1 MSEAVMLLLLVAVLL
16 VPAVLVAR
24 STKRLGRGPRRV
36 ERLELWAAPRGW
48 RVRGAA
54 PEMVGRWQV
63 PPFTAGERYVEDAV
77 VGEHRGREA
86 TSLRLGTREPR
97 QVVHVF
103 TVALSAALP
112 VVQLMTDGEPAAE
125 LGAGGSGWLRE
136 RAPTRLSL
144 RVERGVLVGWLPG
157 EPLLTELDRYLDVL
171 VDVAERLE
179 RLGG

>member
-1 MSEAVMLLLLVAVLL
+1 MMLLLVVVLL

-24 STKRLGRGPRRV
+24 STRRLGRGPRRV

-63 PPFTAGERYVEDAV
+63 PPFTAGERRVEDAV

-86 TSLRLGTREPR
+86 TSLRLETAEPR
-97 QVVHVF
+97 HVVHMF
-103 TVALSAALP
+103 TVALDVTLP
-112 VVQLMTDGEPAAE
+112 VVQVMTDGEPADA
-125 LGAGGSGWLRE
+125 LGAPGGGWLRE
-136 RAPTRLSL
+136 RAPAGLSL